1 MFTLNCKGKL
11 ITITKPLVMCVIN
24 TSPNSFYSN
33 SQQTTISS
41 ILAKAEQMLHEGA
54 TIIDVGGLSTKP
66 SSQPITLDEELNRT
80 IPAIEAIS
88 KTFKNA
94 IISIDTYNAEVA
106 KQAVHAGASIVNDIS
121 GGNFDELMF
130 TTVANLNVP
139 YICMHIQGNPQT
151 MQKNPTY
158 DNVTKDV
165 LQFFI
170 DKIQKIQEA
179 NIKDIILDI
188 GFGFGK
194 TTEHNMQLLKELN
207 IFSILIKPL
216 LIGVSRK
223 STIYKTLGITPEE
236 ALNGTTVLHTIGL
249 LNGAN
254 ILRVHDVKEA
264 VECINLLQVYNQ
276 Q

>member
-11 ITITKPLVMCVIN
+11 ITITKPLVMGVIN

-165 LQFFI
+165 LHLFY
-170 DKIQKIQEA
+170 
-179 NIKDIILDI
+179 
-188 GFGFGK
+188 
-194 TTEHNMQLLKELN
+194 
-207 IFSILIKPL
+207 
-216 LIGVSRK
+216 R
-223 STIYKTLGITPEE
+223 
-236 ALNGTTVLHTIGL
+236 
-249 LNGAN
+249 
-254 ILRVHDVKEA
+254 
-264 VECINLLQVYNQ
+264 
-276 Q
+276 

>member
-11 ITITKPLVMCVIN
+11 ITITKPLVMGVIN